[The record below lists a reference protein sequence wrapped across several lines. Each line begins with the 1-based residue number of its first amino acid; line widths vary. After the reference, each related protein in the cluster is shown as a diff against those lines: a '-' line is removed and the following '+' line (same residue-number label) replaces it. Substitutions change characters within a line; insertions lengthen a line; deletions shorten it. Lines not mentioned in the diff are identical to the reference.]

1 MFKHDYREKCLA
13 QKINV
18 CNICASDDELHV
30 HHINGDRSD
39 NRLSNLIPLCT
50 DCHQDL
56 HSKPDVGEPL
66 ARLQDKLPDSS
77 LRFSEGPEPNYVNMR
92 IPKEVRDRL
101 RRYKAED
108 GDTYGEAISELL
120 EQSEWEA

>member
-18 CNICASDDELHV
+18 CNACGSDGELHV

-56 HSKPDVGEPL
+56 HSKADVDEPL
-66 ARLQDKLPDSS
+66 AKLQEKLPESS
-77 LRFSEGPEPNYVNMR
+77 LRFSDMATAETTS
-92 IPKEVRDRL
+92 IPIESDVRDDLRAEKQGNETYTEVIRRL
-101 RRYKAED
+101 LK
-108 GDTYGEAISELL
+108 
-120 EQSEWEA
+120 EQ